1 MRTYALAPRGGR
13 HGPAVAHSAVG
24 KRCFLELRTT
34 PSVTAVLRIPCTG
47 YSSCRPV
54 THCFPP

>member
-47 YSSCRPV
+47 YSLSLI
-54 THCFPP
+54 HI